1 MLSRFREFGWLKG
14 LGDGQQHQRV
24 LRARSR
30 YRAGVAIHA
39 LVIADPQGDRPQAER
54 LLALVD
60 ALAAA
65 VALFFVDDVLVK
77 VVGRIFGIDLADG
90 LARDGVTR
98 PKFFPGLSLRKT

>member
-1 MLSRFREFGWLKG
+1 MVCAGALRRPPSRRVSSIRIIAARRPICGNALMLSRFREFGWLKG

-65 VALFFVDDVLVK
+65 VALFFVDDVL
-77 VVGRIFGIDLADG
+77 
-90 LARDGVTR
+90 
-98 PKFFPGLSLRKT
+98 